1 MQLRA
6 KMSSPVLQGFTKSL
20 AMTVVSEIG
29 DRTFCIA
36 AILAMRHPRKSVLF
50 GCLSSVIPP
59 PGILSI
65 SPAMRVTTILS
76 ALVGWAAPSLYDDD
90 NDELKHVEK
99 QLNADTKAKTGKA
112 KSDGKKGEDK
122 DFKKQ
127 KRAFLNCFFS
137 PVFLKAFSVTFF
149 GEWGDKSQLA
159 TISLAADEDAL
170 AVILG
175 GITAQTL
182 CTVAA
187 VIGGKSLASRISE
200 RLRGHTFERNP
211 FLGFWRPIL
220 TLTGRLIMSCTA
232 NSECLKHLN
241 P

>member
-1 MQLRA
+1 
-6 KMSSPVLQGFTKSL
+6 MSSPVLQGFTKSL
-20 AMTVVSEIG
+20 AVTVVSEIG
-29 DRTFCIA
+29 DRTFCVA
-36 AILAMRHPRKSVLF
+36 AILAMRYPRKSVLF
-50 GCLSSVIPP
+50 GCLSSVI
-59 PGILSI
+59 
-65 SPAMRVTTILS
+65 VTTILS
-76 ALVGWAAPSLYDDD
+76 ALVGWAAPSLISKEWAHYITTFLFFGFGLWSLWEAYNEDDDD

-112 KSDGKKGEDK
+112 KSDGKKGEDE

-200 RLRGHTFERNP
+200 RLVTLLSGIL
-211 FLGFWRPIL
+211 FLAFGVLSLLSPVD
-220 TLTGRLIMSCTA
+220 
-232 NSECLKHLN
+232 
-241 P
+241 

>member
-1 MQLRA
+1 
-6 KMSSPVLQGFTKSL
+6 MSSPVLQVGFTKSL

-36 AILAMRHPRKSVLF
+36 A
-50 GCLSSVIPP
+50 
-59 PGILSI
+59 
-65 SPAMRVTTILS
+65 VTTILS
-76 ALVGWAAPSLYDDD
+76 ALVGWAAPS
-90 NDELKHVEK
+90 
-99 QLNADTKAKTGKA
+99 LNADTKAKTGKA

-200 RLRGHTFERNP
+200 RLVTLLSGIL
-211 FLGFWRPIL
+211 FLAFGVLSLLSPVD
-220 TLTGRLIMSCTA
+220 
-232 NSECLKHLN
+232 
-241 P
+241 